1 MYTGYRVTLVLLCSA
16 FVSVGLV
23 VAALGP
29 ALPELARRTNQP
41 LEELGTLFIA
51 LFGGGLLAQSLS
63 GILADRFGRRIVL
76 VIAAA
81 MFGAS
86 ALVMSLSTRLPLVLV
101 FASMMGLGYG
111 GISLSVNV
119 LSSELTPHRRASTV
133 NLVNVFFGVGAIAG
147 PLFAGLAIDWWG
159 SPLPALQAGAALALI
174 VSPAAAFVELPA
186 SAVRGSHG
194 AHKAHDTSAS
204 EASRTSDVTA
214 TSRASVDAKAVL
226 SSAFVWSCA
235 VVLGLYAGSEASVG
249 SWTPVYLERTTTLD
263 AVQAAAITSAF
274 WAALCGGR
282 VVAAVAGLRLSS
294 DRLLTVSFATAAVGA
309 AIVLAGHGTVWPT
322 VIGLTVLGFAFGPIY
337 PTMMAVVTA
346 ASPQAAGAAAS
357 RIGVFASIGGMSL
370 PFLHGFFIARIGTFT
385 SVAVTAAVAMTM
397 LLAWMTIRQRFGVRV

>member
-29 ALPELARRTNQP
+29 ALPELARHTDKTLAQ
-41 LEELGTLFIA
+41 LGTMFTA
-51 LFGGGLLAQSLS
+51 LYGGGLLAQSLS

-76 VIAAA
+76 VISAA

-86 ALVMSLSTRLPLVLV
+86 ALVMSLSTRLPLLLV
-101 FASMMGLGYG
+101 FATVMGLGYG

-147 PLFAGLAIDWWG
+147 PLFASLALEWWG
-159 SPLPALQAGAALALI
+159 TSIPALQAGAALALI
-174 VSPAAAFVELPA
+174 VSPVAAFVELPA
-186 SAVRGSHG
+186 SAVRGTRVAAPSQVG
-194 AHKAHDTSAS
+194 DVMTASGVGSSAGP
-204 EASRTSDVTA
+204 
-214 TSRASVDAKAVL
+214 AV

-235 VVLGLYAGSEASVG
+235 VTLGLYAGSEASVG

-263 AVQAAAITSAF
+263 AVQAAAITSVF
-274 WAALCGGR
+274 WAALCAGR
-282 VVAAVAGLRLSS
+282 VVAAVAGLRLSA
-294 DRLLTVSFATAAVGA
+294 DRLLTVSYAAAAVGA
-309 AIVLAGHGTVWPT
+309 ALVLAGHGTVWPT
-322 VIGLTVLGFAFGPIY
+322 AIGLTVLGFAFGPIY

-357 RIGVFASIGGMSL
+357 RIGVLASIGGMIL
-370 PFLHGFFIARIGTFT
+370 PSLHGFLIARIGTFT
-385 SVAVTAAVAMTM
+385 SVAVTAVIVMTM
-397 LLAWMTIRQRFGVRV
+397 LLGWITIRRRFGVRV